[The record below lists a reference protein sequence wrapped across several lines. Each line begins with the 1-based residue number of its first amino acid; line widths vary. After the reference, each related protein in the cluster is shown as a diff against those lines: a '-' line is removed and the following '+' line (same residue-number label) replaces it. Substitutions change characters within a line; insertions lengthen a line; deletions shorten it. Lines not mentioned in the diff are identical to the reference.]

1 MLRFISFQTMRRR
14 GNTTTRSR
22 HHTLEFHNAV
32 LLASISPSSQFH
44 HPCVVGVL
52 RMDQPDARSVRRRR
66 RDTDNDLG
74 VGAETPRSATS
85 ASPPSHSKPP
95 TTPTGLAPLGDSY
108 SHHTQIAQL
117 WLRSRLL
124 LSDPSDTSGTN
135 TLFRTQ
141 GEDRPLTL
149 ENVWLAIE
157 LVGLIWRRFLGLF
170 WGEGIRGRVGVYVLG
185 RGVAGILPTAR

>member
-1 MLRFISFQTMRRR
+1 MRRQ
-14 GNTTTRSR
+14 TTRSR
-22 HHTLEFHNAV
+22 HTLWNLLHNFV
-32 LLASISPSSQFH
+32 LLASFSSSSRSH
-44 HPCVVGVL
+44 GPCVVGVL
-52 RMDQPDARSVRRRR
+52 RMDQPDARSLRRRR
-66 RDTDNDLG
+66 RDNDNNLG
-74 VGAETPRSATS
+74 AGAETPRSANH
-85 ASPPSHSKPP
+85 PSSSKPP
-95 TTPTGLAPLGDSY
+95 TPRSTGLGDSY

-124 LSDPSDTSGTN
+124 LPNGDPSDPSGSS

-170 WGEGIRGRVGVYVLG
+170 WDEGIRGRVGVYVLG

>member
-1 MLRFISFQTMRRR
+1 
-14 GNTTTRSR
+14 
-22 HHTLEFHNAV
+22 
-32 LLASISPSSQFH
+32 
-44 HPCVVGVL
+44 
-52 RMDQPDARSVRRRR
+52 MDEPDARSLRRRR

-74 VGAETPRSATS
+74 AGAETRSAKPT
-85 ASPPSHSKPP
+85 PLYSKPP
-95 TTPTGLAPLGDSY
+95 ASRSTGLGDSY
-108 SHHTQIAQL
+108 AHHTQIAQL

-124 LSDPSDTSGTN
+124 LPNGDLSDPLGTA

-149 ENVWLAIE
+149 ENVWLATE